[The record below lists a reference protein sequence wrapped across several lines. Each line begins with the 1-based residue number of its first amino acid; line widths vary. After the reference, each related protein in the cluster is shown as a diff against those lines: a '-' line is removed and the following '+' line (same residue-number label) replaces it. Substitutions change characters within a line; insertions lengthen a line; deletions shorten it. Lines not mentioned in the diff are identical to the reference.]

1 MIIIGYSNKTLEK
14 GVNSMAEKLGIYKCG
29 KCGNIVQVLH
39 GEKPPVIC
47 CGDAMDRLVENT
59 VDAALEKHVPVIEKI
74 EGGYLVK
81 VGSVAHPMTPDHW
94 IEWIELVS
102 CDGNYVQRMMLSPSS
117 TPEATFKTDADKV
130 VAQSFCNLHSLWK
143 S

>member
-1 MIIIGYSNKTLEK
+1 
-14 GVNSMAEKLGIYKCG
+14 MAEKLGIYKCG

-39 GEKPPVIC
+39 GETPPVMC

-59 VDAALEKHVPVIEKI
+59 VDAAVEKHIPVIEKVD
-74 EGGYLVK
+74 GGYRVK
-81 VGSVAHPMTPDHW
+81 VGSVAHPMTADHW

-102 CDGNYVQRMMLSPSS
+102 CEGNYVQRQMLTPTSV
-117 TPEATFKTDADKV
+117 PEATFKTDSDKV
-130 VAQSFCNLHSLWK
+130 SALAYCNLHGLWK